1 MHRRGG
7 PVAKLDHLALIVD
20 NLATTRDWYTEVL
33 GLAVEFDNGRAAGL
47 KDEGDFTLILAQAEG
62 AVSKGNLYFQVGDVD
77 AAYKEMSAC
86 GVVFRHP
93 PQANDWGCGAGL
105 TDPDGRLVGL

>member
-1 MHRRGG
+1 MYF
-7 PVAKLDHLALIVD
+7 HL
-20 NLATTRDWYTEVL
+20 
-33 GLAVEFDNGRAAGL
+33 
-47 KDEGDFTLILAQAEG
+47 
-62 AVSKGNLYFQVGDVD
+62 GDVE
-77 AAYKEMSAC
+77 AAYKGMSAR